1 MDRRTF
7 LGALAG
13 GLLAAP
19 RAAEPAQ
26 AGTISRIG
34 LLTPAP
40 GPSPLFRAFR
50 EGLEALGYVE
60 GRSVTNRISVRQ
72 RGRCGYGSNGS
83 CMRTIRLPS
92 GRGSKIASHTYIGTG
107 GRILIVLTRVPS
119 SPASLAWVPNRGR
132 GRPSAL
138 ASRGMR
144 AVASWSRRRS
154 R

>member
-60 GRSVTNRISVRQ
+60 GRSVTIRISVRQ
-72 RGRCGYGSNGS
+72 RGRCGYGSSGS
-83 CMRTIRLPS
+83 GMRTIRLPS
-92 GRGSKIASHTYIGTG
+92 GRGSKLAPRTYIGT

-119 SPASLAWVPNRGR
+119 PPASLAWVPNRGR